1 MTGDNS
7 GLESLSICVTKLS
20 VSTIVRN
27 GHTFDL
33 RRLTWLFQ
41 KFCCKDLDAIAQMQ
55 LRNWTNW
62 YHKRS
67 GSVTLPY
74 GFLQQTAN
82 KKRWSAKTHMKPL
95 NFWCT
100 SLLFQNKH
108 PFPTF
113 QNLQT
118 CPLRSHSLPHLH
130 GHRCAEAFRRAVKD
144 DGACTTCRKGRQGG
158 HVDIYESKIG
168 ELRKADMQR
177 EQNLRC
183 SKHRVGYESKVLS
196 RTYGKEI
203 IKQSLLFLNFI
214 IFHLFIL
221 CSPCLK
227 FKTHPACLQQLPGQ
241 KASNFEKLMTCLV
254 STIHSIKFHQNKN
267 PIEIPLFLHPLCC
280 FFVSFSLCVLLTLF
294 WVASF
299 LDGCFEL
306 CSSAEVHETSEQMF
320 FLSIGMVECFWF
332 CWFLYVSTWCL
343 LQWYKY
349 HPFHK
354 TCFHFTKH
362 HQFWK
367 LLRTNPGRHQEIRK
381 LWIKLPNKNHSNI
394 TNYVLTLV
402 GLSHSKAPKLLHPN
416 IVVELLVAL

>member
-7 GLESLSICVTKLS
+7 GLESLSILVTKLS

-41 KFCCKDLDAIAQMQ
+41 KFCCKDLDGIAQMQ

-100 SLLFQNKH
+100 SLFFQNKH

-168 ELRKADMQR
+168 ELRKADMKR

-227 FKTHPACLQQLPGQ
+227 FQTHPACLQQLPGQ

-280 FFVSFSLCVLLTLF
+280 FFVSFSLCALLTLQMIGLLPRWLL
-294 WVASF
+294 WVVLQCGSSRNLRSRCF
-299 LDGCFEL
+299 LKHGN
-306 CSSAEVHETSEQMF
+306 VGMF
-320 FLSIGMVECFWF
+320 LILLISLRFHMVFATMAQIPPISQNMF
-332 CWFLYVSTWCL
+332 S
-343 LQWYKY
+343 
-349 HPFHK
+349 FHK
-354 TCFHFTKH
+354 TSSILETFAHKS
-362 HQFWK
+362 WK
-367 LLRTNPGRHQEIRK
+367 TPRN
-381 LWIKLPNKNHSNI
+381 S
-394 TNYVLTLV
+394 
-402 GLSHSKAPKLLHPN
+402 
-416 IVVELLVAL
+416 